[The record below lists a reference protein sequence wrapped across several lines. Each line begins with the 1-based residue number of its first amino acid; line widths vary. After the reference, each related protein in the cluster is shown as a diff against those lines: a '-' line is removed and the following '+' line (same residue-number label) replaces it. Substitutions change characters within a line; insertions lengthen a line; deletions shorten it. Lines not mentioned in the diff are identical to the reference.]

1 MTTTYIL
8 AGWLIDGSGGPVRE
22 KMMLTIE
29 NGRFAAIDKYVAGH
43 GPDSSLVTDLSH
55 CTLLPPLVDS
65 HVHLFMSGA
74 TDKRIRENQLTAG
87 YEELRPVIARHLHD
101 LFSHGVLAVRDG
113 GDPGGFALRYKSE
126 KEMHGEMIVKVAGRA
141 WHRRGRYGRLIGRH
155 PAEGERLDAAWTREE
170 EPVDQVKIVQSGLNS
185 LKQFGG
191 ETTPQFS
198 KEELA
203 GLVLVAGQ
211 RGCRVMV
218 HANGREPVRL
228 AVEAGC
234 HSIEHGFFMG
244 RDNLA
249 LMAEKGTF
257 WVPTVFTMKAY
268 AANLGAAAPGADR
281 RVIEKNLHAQLAQLT
296 IARELGVKVAL
307 GTDAGSLGVL
317 HGESVVEEMKLLIK
331 AGYTLPEAIRCA
343 TLHGAQLLGLD
354 DSGLIVRG
362 RGATFLVARGGPA
375 QLPRK
380 LTYLE
385 RIYINGLPSELYR
398 KNPVRH
404 VRSAGASGAKVG

>member
-22 KMMLTIE
+22 KMLLKIE
-29 NGRFAAIDKYVAGH
+29 DGSFAAIEKYRPDH
-43 GPDSSLVTDLSH
+43 GPAPSPLTDLSH

-74 TDKRIRENQLTAG
+74 TDKRFRENQLTAG
-87 YEELRPVIARHLHD
+87 YDQLRPVIARHLHD
-101 LFSHGVLAVRDG
+101 LFSHGVLAARDG
-113 GDPGGFALRYKSE
+113 GDPGGFALRYKGDR
-126 KEMHGEMIVKVAGRA
+126 EMHGEMILKVAGRA
-141 WHRRGRYGRLIGRH
+141 WHSRGRYGRLIGRH
-155 PAEGERLDAAWTREE
+155 PGDGERLDTAWAREE

-185 LKQFGG
+185 LKLFGG
-191 ETTPQFS
+191 ETPPQFS
-198 KEELA
+198 GEELA
-203 GLVLVAGQ
+203 GLVRAAGQ
-211 RGCRVMV
+211 KGCRVMV

-244 RDNLA
+244 RENLE

-257 WVPTVFTMKAY
+257 WVPTAFTMKAY

-281 RVIEKNLHAQLAQLT
+281 RVIEKNLNDQLAQLAV
-296 IARELGVKVAL
+296 ARELGVNVAL

-317 HGESVVEEMKLLIK
+317 HGESVVEEMKLFIK
-331 AGYTLPEAIRCA
+331 AGYSLPEAIRCA
-343 TLHGAQLLGLD
+343 TLNGARLLGLD
-354 DSGLIVRG
+354 NFGLIAKG

-385 RIYINGLPSELYR
+385 GIFLGGSPSRLYR
-398 KNPVRH
+398 KNPVKNKNFIF
-404 VRSAGASGAKVG
+404 V